1 MDWLKENKEKIWNK
15 SNSIIEFIIAL
26 MLAVTIFNLQT
37 GHKNGSISKILLVM
51 SGAFIILLVGIIIY
65 NFVKYKKDIAK
76 LFVTC
81 IIPIGMMY
89 AILVPLVKVPDEEAH
104 IFRAYD
110 FSCGNFI
117 TPLGEENKG
126 EIYVP
131 EQLLKLAQSWNKFD
145 ACRYLMAEKTDYQNL
160 VSVDTITKT
169 YFPINYLTGA
179 IGFFVGRMFNI
190 NIILMCYI
198 IRLVNFILFIL
209 VGYYSIKMIP
219 FGKLML
225 GIYMFLPMIMQQACS
240 LSADAFINML
250 AILFI
255 SYNLKLMY
263 QESDLTLKQRLIYY
277 IIALS
282 LSVCKYVYFPL
293 TFMSLLL
300 IKNKNISKNKKIK
313 LILISILTSIGASVG
328 WFVFSQKYVDLRE
341 YIIVNNVQAIE
352 QLKYIIKNPINYIK
366 VFIKSLEINGES
378 YLFGFTGNALGLLE
392 VSIPALYIIP
402 MTFGLFI
409 TPFFEET
416 KKTLDKY
423 QKIIMII
430 IGLILIALIL
440 TGLYLT
446 FSPVGDRIIAG
457 VQGRYF
463 IPVYILFLLAM
474 CLKENSIKIKNIELK
489 YFSIYLLFN
498 IIPILKIITYFVQ

>member
-1 MDWLKENKEKIWNK
+1 MDWLKENKDKIWNK

-26 MLAVTIFNLQT
+26 ILAVTIFSLQT
-37 GHKNGSISKILLVM
+37 EHKNGSISKISLVM
-51 SGAFIILLVGIIIY
+51 SGIFIILLVGIIIY

-145 ACRYLMAEKTDYQNL
+145 ACRYLMTEKTDYQNL

-169 YFPINYLTGA
+169 YFPINYVTGA
-179 IGFFVGRMFNI
+179 IGFFIGRTFNI

-255 SYNLKLMY
+255 
-263 QESDLTLKQRLIYY
+263 
-277 IIALS
+277 
-282 LSVCKYVYFPL
+282 
-293 TFMSLLL
+293 
-300 IKNKNISKNKKIK
+300 
-313 LILISILTSIGASVG
+313 
-328 WFVFSQKYVDLRE
+328 
-341 YIIVNNVQAIE
+341 
-352 QLKYIIKNPINYIK
+352 
-366 VFIKSLEINGES
+366 
-378 YLFGFTGNALGLLE
+378 
-392 VSIPALYIIP
+392 
-402 MTFGLFI
+402 
-409 TPFFEET
+409 
-416 KKTLDKY
+416 
-423 QKIIMII
+423 
-430 IGLILIALIL
+430 
-440 TGLYLT
+440 
-446 FSPVGDRIIAG
+446 
-457 VQGRYF
+457 
-463 IPVYILFLLAM
+463 
-474 CLKENSIKIKNIELK
+474 
-489 YFSIYLLFN
+489 
-498 IIPILKIITYFVQ
+498 